1 MYIYRERDVYNPSSS
16 RMLTCA
22 RPQPRTLLS
31 EHVREHEIANVSTNS
46 AARVEA
52 WLEGGLASFAAFWGF
67 SPIVVSMP
75 HHACLASA
83 ADALFDRGFVA
94 FDNTHI
100 QVVRCGV
107 WGVGCGV

>member
-1 MYIYRERDVYNPSSS
+1 M
-16 RMLTCA
+16 
-22 RPQPRTLLS
+22 
-31 EHVREHEIANVSTNS
+31 REHEIPNVSTNS

-52 WLEGGLASFAAFWGF
+52 WLDGGLASFAAFWGF

>member
-1 MYIYRERDVYNPSSS
+1 MYNPSSS
-16 RMLTCA
+16 RMLTWA

-83 ADALFDRGFVA
+83 ADFLFDRGFVA

-100 QVVRCGV
+100 QVLGCRV
-107 WGVGCGV
+107 WGVGCRV